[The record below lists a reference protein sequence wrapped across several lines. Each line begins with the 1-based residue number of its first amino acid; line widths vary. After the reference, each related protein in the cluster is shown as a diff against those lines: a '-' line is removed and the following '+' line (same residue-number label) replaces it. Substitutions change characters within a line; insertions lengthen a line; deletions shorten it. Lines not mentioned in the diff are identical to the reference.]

1 MAIVVEIV
9 LGNSENRLAYKY
21 LILRWD

>member
-1 MAIVVEIV
+1 MAIIVEIV

-21 LILRWD
+21 ITM